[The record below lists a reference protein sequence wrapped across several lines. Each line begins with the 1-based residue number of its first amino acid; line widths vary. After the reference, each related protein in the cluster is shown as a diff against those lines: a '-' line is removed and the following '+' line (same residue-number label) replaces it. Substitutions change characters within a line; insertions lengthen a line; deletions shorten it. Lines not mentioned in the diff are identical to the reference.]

1 MTPDQV
7 DPLITTIYRWFDV
20 SGVLLMGIIGGT
32 LARHR
37 GYDIIGFFFIAMLSA
52 LGGGMLRDVLINQG
66 TVAAMNQPEYLI
78 LAFTGA
84 LIARFTYFKG
94 KAWEFLQ
101 SHGDALVSALWA
113 STGASK
119 AIQYGLPILPTIMM
133 GVFTAT
139 GGGMLRDVVTGGVP
153 SIFGDNQPTV
163 IPAVA
168 CSLITLLGSATGY
181 MALGMILGPVVSFA
195 LFLIGYYGNWRV
207 STNSEYA
214 PVNQGAAQVATL
226 AKKAEHRSR
235 AVAREL
241 EPTRVRSWR
250 HRQMEKALQR
260 RIENEVK
267 KGKRRSTAQHE
278 ANDFLEDFT
287 TEFAAI
293 NPSMLAEAG
302 IPQPEYAK
310 EDESLFDGLGVDL
323 AGDSY
328 DDYDAETHTTT
339 GQFEAVDP
347 ETVAMHNDMLDTI
360 LADEKLTDELIER
373 LAARYA
379 QRDKEA

>member
-94 KAWEFLQ
+94 KAWELLQ
-101 SHGDALVSALWA
+101 SHGDAFVSALGSA
-113 STGASK
+113 TGAGK
-119 AIQYGLPILPTIMM
+119 AITYGLPILPTIMM

-139 GGGMLRDVVTGGVP
+139 GGGMIRDVVTGREP

-168 CSLITLLGSATGY
+168 CALIMLLGNATGFL
-181 MALGMILGPVVSFA
+181 AVGMVLGPIVSFA
-195 LFLIGYYGNWRV
+195 LFLAGYWGNWRV
-207 STNSEYA
+207 STNPEYA
-214 PVNQGAAQVATL
+214 PVNETAVQVAHL

-260 RIENEVK
+260 RIESEVR
-267 KGKRRSTAQHE
+267 KGKRRATAQTE
-278 ANDFLEDFT
+278 ADDFLQEFT
-287 TEFAAI
+287 HEFSAIDPTMLDKAEQSPRDATE
-293 NPSMLAEAG
+293 PAE
-302 IPQPEYAK
+302 P
-310 EDESLFDGLGVDL
+310 ESLLDGLGVDL

-328 DDYDAETHTTT
+328 DDDPAPEDRRPADADTI
-339 GQFEAVDP
+339 
-347 ETVAMHNDMLDTI
+347 AMHNDMLDTI
-360 LADEKLTDELIER
+360 LADDKLTDELIER

-379 QRDKEA
+379 QNDE

>member
-1 MTPDQV
+1 
-7 DPLITTIYRWFDV
+7 
-20 SGVLLMGIIGGT
+20 
-32 LARHR
+32 
-37 GYDIIGFFFIAMLSA
+37 
-52 LGGGMLRDVLINQG
+52 
-66 TVAAMNQPEYLI
+66 
-78 LAFTGA
+78 
-84 LIARFTYFKG
+84 
-94 KAWEFLQ
+94 
-101 SHGDALVSALWA
+101 
-113 STGASK
+113 
-119 AIQYGLPILPTIMM
+119 
-133 GVFTAT
+133 
-139 GGGMLRDVVTGGVP
+139 
-153 SIFGDNQPTV
+153 
-163 IPAVA
+163 
-168 CSLITLLGSATGY
+168 

-293 NPSMLAEAG
+293 DPSMLAEAG

-310 EDESLFDGLGVDL
+310 EEESLFDGLGVDL

-328 DDYDAETHTTT
+328 DDYDAETHTT

-360 LADEKLTDELIER
+360 LADEKLTDVLIER

>member
-1 MTPDQV
+1 
-7 DPLITTIYRWFDV
+7 
-20 SGVLLMGIIGGT
+20 
-32 LARHR
+32 
-37 GYDIIGFFFIAMLSA
+37 
-52 LGGGMLRDVLINQG
+52 
-66 TVAAMNQPEYLI
+66 
-78 LAFTGA
+78 
-84 LIARFTYFKG
+84 
-94 KAWEFLQ
+94 
-101 SHGDALVSALWA
+101 
-113 STGASK
+113 
-119 AIQYGLPILPTIMM
+119 
-133 GVFTAT
+133 
-139 GGGMLRDVVTGGVP
+139 
-153 SIFGDNQPTV
+153 
-163 IPAVA
+163 
-168 CSLITLLGSATGY
+168 
-181 MALGMILGPVVSFA
+181 MALGMIVGPVVSFA

-207 STNSEYA
+207 STNPEYA

-241 EPTRVRSWR
+241 EPSRVRSWR

-293 NPSMLAEAG
+293 DPSMLPEG
-302 IPQPEYAK
+302 DSPQEK
-310 EDESLFDGLGVDL
+310 EESLFDGLGVDL

-328 DDYDAETHTTT
+328 DDYDADPHA

-379 QRDKEA
+379 KRDKET